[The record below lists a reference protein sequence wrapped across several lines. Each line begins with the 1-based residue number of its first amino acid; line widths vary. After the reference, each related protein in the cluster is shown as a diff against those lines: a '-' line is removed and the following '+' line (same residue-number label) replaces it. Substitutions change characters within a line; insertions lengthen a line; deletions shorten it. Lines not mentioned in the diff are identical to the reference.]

1 MGEFEPLGNRRQNDD
16 YQVQTWIF
24 VGSVLLAILAGLGQL
39 KGDWAVWVLAILGL
53 VLAALNW
60 SKLETGGFLLP
71 AIALQLSAGAA
82 QAIPAVGE
90 LVTNVLKNIVVFT
103 SGVLLFLAVR
113 EIARRLN
120 FKSLSIVPEALG
132 VLVALLAAVGI
143 FGASSWPIAVLAAIG
158 VLVGILRLMARAGD
172 KPAVLQEAM
181 RTFLLSAIA
190 LLVSASA
197 LNNVPVIGALV
208 GSFFANMVI
217 LISAILL
224 VMAFVTTFRWLQ
236 ECSA

>member
-1 MGEFEPLGNRRQNDD
+1 MTTRL
-16 YQVQTWIF
+16 QTWIF
-24 VGSVLLAILAGLGQL
+24 VGSILLAILAGLGQL
-39 KGDWAVWVLAILGL
+39 KGDWAVWVLAVLGL

-60 SKLETGGFLLP
+60 SKLETDGFLLP

-113 EIARRLN
+113 ALARRVN
-120 FKSLSIVPEALG
+120 FKSLSVVPEALG
-132 VLVALLAAVGI
+132 VLVALVAAVGV

-158 VLVGILRLMARAGD
+158 VLVGVLRLMARAGD

-181 RTFLLSAIA
+181 QTFLLSAIA

-208 GSFFANMVI
+208 GSFFANIVI

-236 ECSA
+236 ESA